1 MPAFM
6 SVSMAQLSENIPTDV
21 PPEALAHRVPLAPS
35 LPPIIDSYQATQPMR
50 IEVRYQTPYGE
61 CEWRSQWFPTLDE
74 AERMVTFYRS
84 CGSPSH
90 IAPSSLAQ
98 FAHLA

>member
-1 MPAFM
+1 
-6 SVSMAQLSENIPTDV
+6 
-21 PPEALAHRVPLAPS
+21 
-35 LPPIIDSYQATQPMR
+35 MR
-50 IEVRYQTPYGE
+50 IEVRYQTPYGNQQ
-61 CEWRSQWFPTLDE
+61 WRSQWFPTLPE
-74 AERMVTFYRS
+74 AERMVDFYRS

>member
-1 MPAFM
+1 M
-6 SVSMAQLSENIPTDV
+6 SFWKCMIFGKPSLSV
-21 PPEALAHRVPLAPS
+21 PPEALAHRGSPETPS
-35 LPPIIDSYQATQPMR
+35 TPIIDSYHATQPMR

-61 CEWRSQWFPTLDE
+61 QQWRSQWFPTLPE
-74 AERMVTFYRS
+74 AERMVDFYRS

>member
-1 MPAFM
+1 MLTSIKGGF
-6 SVSMAQLSENIPTDV
+6 SV
-21 PPEALAHRVPLAPS
+21 PPEALAHRGSPETPS
-35 LPPIIDSYQATQPMR
+35 TPIIDSYHATQAMR

-61 CEWRSQWFPTLDE
+61 QQWRSQWFPTLPE
-74 AERMVTFYRS
+74 AERMVDFYRS